1 MAALNDLAAAP
12 RPLLA
17 DRLSRAHWLVID
29 CVVALL
35 AAGVMLAGGPLIR
48 GLHGA
53 APVPAVTLLALA
65 IALPVAVRRL
75 WPLPV
80 FAVVTAASAALTV
93 LGRAPVTMDLALAMV
108 TYMAAARS
116 RRPVAL
122 AALALSVLMLGGAVL
137 TAEAGT
143 RLQVQGLHSLLVAAT
158 FWFIGGSVRE
168 RRRYL
173 AGLAEQEALRRQ
185 AEAERAR
192 QAVREER
199 VRIARDCTMWWR
211 TR

>member
-17 DRLSRAHWLVID
+17 DRLSRVHWLMID

-53 APVPAVTLLALA
+53 APVPAVTLLALV

-75 WPLPV
+75 WPLPA

-122 AALALSVLMLGGAVL
+122 AALALSVLTLGGAVL

-158 FWFIGGSVRE
+158 FCSSAAACGNGAVTSRAWPS
-168 RRRYL
+168 RRRS
-173 AGLAEQEALRRQ
+173 AGRPRLSRPGRPSAKNGSASPGS
-185 AEAERAR
+185 
-192 QAVREER
+192 
-199 VRIARDCTMWWR
+199 CTMWWR